1 MKLSKEEIKAII
13 PHRDPMLLVD
23 TVEEMEA
30 GDHIVTT
37 FFVDPA
43 REIFKGHFPGEP
55 VLPGVY
61 SVECMAQTA
70 DILLLSAERYAG
82 KIPLFLGI
90 NNVRFLKKI
99 LPGDTI
105 EIHAKMASERVEKAI
120 ATCSAEVYNH
130 GELAVTGDVTLAAIA
145 SKETAALYGLA
156 VLAEDVN
163 TSESNTTRFIVIG
176 REMAAAGNR
185 FSLLFTVDHRAG
197 RLARVMQLIGAM
209 GFNLECIKSRP
220 MPNVPWEYYFYV
232 EVVGDLSAE
241 KSKELL
247 DTLSGVCRTV
257 RVLGVY
263 DRQAAR

>member
-1 MKLSKEEIKAII
+1 MNRDTICVQGGYTPGNGEPRQIPIIQSTTFKYATSEDMGKLFDLEADGYFYSRLQNPTCDMVAKKICELEGGTAA
-13 PHRDPMLLVD
+13 MLTSSGQAANFFALFNIC
-23 TVEEMEA
+23 EA

-130 GELAVTGDVTLAAIA
+130 GELAVTGDVTLAM
-145 SKETAALYGLA
+145 
-156 VLAEDVN
+156 
-163 TSESNTTRFIVIG
+163 R
-176 REMAAAGNR
+176 
-185 FSLLFTVDHRAG
+185 
-197 RLARVMQLIGAM
+197 
-209 GFNLECIKSRP
+209 
-220 MPNVPWEYYFYV
+220 
-232 EVVGDLSAE
+232 
-241 KSKELL
+241 
-247 DTLSGVCRTV
+247 
-257 RVLGVY
+257 
-263 DRQAAR
+263 